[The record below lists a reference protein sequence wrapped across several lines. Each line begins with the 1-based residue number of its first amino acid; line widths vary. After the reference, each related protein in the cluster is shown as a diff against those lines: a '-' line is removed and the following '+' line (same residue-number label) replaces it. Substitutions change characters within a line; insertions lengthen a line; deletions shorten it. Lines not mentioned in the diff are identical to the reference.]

1 MVPRPTTIVEMT
13 EDWVVQDVIPY
24 FTPLIVYDK
33 EDPPMTIGSIYSSIT
48 VFKVALSQHAMK
60 NERKFD
66 HKKSGPDRVRVH
78 CAKEA
83 LQALVANMKAKKRG
97 PQRKQ

>member
-1 MVPRPTTIVEMT
+1 
-13 EDWVVQDVIPY
+13 
-24 FTPLIVYDK
+24 
-33 EDPPMTIGSIYSSIT
+33 
-48 VFKVALSQHAMK
+48 MK